1 MKIMI
6 ISDIHGDI
14 DSLNKIIDLYKN
26 DNYEHLIILGDL
38 ELNSKMGEIL
48 ANFEKNITIVRGN
61 CDLPIYDKYL
71 NKKLYDIYVNKLNG
85 FFCYFYHGHKGIP
98 NIEVNDQ
105 TICFSG
111 HTHIGSIT
119 NMFSVIYAN
128 PGSISRPRN
137 NLKSF
142 IEFNEKSII
151 LRSFNDNRIIKKLDI

>member
-14 DSLNKIIDLYKN
+14 DSLNKIIDIYNN

-38 ELNSKMGEIL
+38 VLNAKMGEIL
-48 ANFEKNITIVRGN
+48 TNFDKNITIVRGN
-61 CDLPIYDKYL
+61 CDLPFFDKYL

-85 FFCYFYHGHKGIP
+85 YYCYFYHGHKGIP
-98 NIEVNDQ
+98 NIEANEQ

-151 LRSFNDNRIIKKLDI
+151 LRAFNDNRIIKKLDI